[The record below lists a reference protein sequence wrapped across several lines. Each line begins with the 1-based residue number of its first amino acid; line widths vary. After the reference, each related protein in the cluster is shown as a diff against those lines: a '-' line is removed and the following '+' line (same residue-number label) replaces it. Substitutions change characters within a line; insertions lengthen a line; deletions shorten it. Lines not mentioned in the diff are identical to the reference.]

1 MSHFVSTTTS
11 GYTTTG
17 TTKKS
22 FNISPRK
29 LGLISE
35 RKNYQRQSEIQE
47 KRQQDFLGKGT
58 EGFSMNEI
66 YFRVDGEVVP
76 KARPRFR
83 RVVFTDSKTQEKKSG
98 VATYTPKKTL
108 SYEQKVKAAYMVE
121 CPFGVAFPTE
131 PLEIVLN
138 VYMAMPKSATKKSKL
153 EMLMHKF
160 PTKKP
165 DADNLLKSVADAL
178 NGVAYTDDSQIVSAT
193 VRKFWS
199 EQGSAEITLREVTR

>member
-1 MSHFVSTTTS
+1 M
-11 GYTTTG
+11 
-17 TTKKS
+17 
-22 FNISPRK
+22 P
-29 LGLISE
+29 
-35 RKNYQRQSEIQE
+35 E
-47 KRQQDFLGKGT
+47 KRQQTNLGKDT

-76 KARPRFR
+76 KARPRFTR
-83 RVVFTDSKTQEKKSG
+83 SG
-98 VATYTPKKTL
+98 KIFTPKSTTD
-108 SYEQKVKAAYMVE
+108 YENRVKAAYMVE
-121 CPFGVAFPTE
+121 CPFGVVFPTE

-138 VYMAMPKSATKKSKL
+138 VYMGMPKSATKKAKL

-199 EQGSAEITLREVTR
+199 EQGSAEITLREVKR

>member
-1 MSHFVSTTTS
+1 
-11 GYTTTG
+11 
-17 TTKKS
+17 
-22 FNISPRK
+22 
-29 LGLISE
+29 
-35 RKNYQRQSEIQE
+35 
-47 KRQQDFLGKGT
+47 
-58 EGFSMNEI
+58 MNEI
-66 YFRVDGEVVP
+66 YFSVEGEVIS

-83 RVVFTDSKTQEKKSG
+83 RMTITDKRTNAKRNVVT
-98 VATYTPKKTL
+98 TYTTQKTL
-108 SYEQKVKAAYMVE
+108 NYEQRVKAAYMAE

-138 VYMAMPKSATKKSKL
+138 IYMEMPKSATKKAKL

-165 DADNLLKSVADAL
+165 DVDNLLKSVADAL

-193 VRKFWS
+193 VRKIWS